1 MKTRMTCKLRVDGD
15 VNEDDNYWETY
26 SRFHTEGYEAA
37 GKGVIGDTRHCVSQ
51 HVPKE
56 NLRFS
61 FNLSLLQGGVIGEP
75 WFPYY
80 STRF

>member
-37 GKGVIGDTRHCVSQ
+37 GKGS
-51 HVPKE
+51 
-56 NLRFS
+56 
-61 FNLSLLQGGVIGEP
+61 
-75 WFPYY
+75 
-80 STRF
+80 